1 MTIKLINIKAIKPLS
16 CTCSNCMPRIISS
29 GPCATAQSVAIT
41 IFTVYTFIAYVSI
54 DINDK
59 LFMTNLAK
67 IHQFNICKYGKIYKN
82 SDCSNGYSRNDIHI
96 DFVEISQYFYAFWSI
111 IIFLCKLNIFICF
124 RIFSFF
130 IGKLPESPVLYI
142 KKPYSSLWNIFK
154 SCHTAYFYSTSTDE
168 ALAL

>member
-16 CTCSNCMPRIISS
+16 CTFSNCMPRIISS
-29 GPCATAQSVAIT
+29 VPCAIAQSVAIT

-96 DFVEISQYFYAFWSI
+96 VFVEISQYFYAFRSI
-111 IIFLCKLNIFICF
+111 IIFYA
-124 RIFSFF
+124 S
-130 IGKLPESPVLYI
+130 
-142 KKPYSSLWNIFK
+142 
-154 SCHTAYFYSTSTDE
+154 
-168 ALAL
+168 

>member
-16 CTCSNCMPRIISS
+16 CTFSNCMPRIISS
-29 GPCATAQSVAIT
+29 VPCAIAQSVVIT

-82 SDCSNGYSRNDIHI
+82 SDCSNGYSM
-96 DFVEISQYFYAFWSI
+96 
-111 IIFLCKLNIFICF
+111 K
-124 RIFSFF
+124 
-130 IGKLPESPVLYI
+130 
-142 KKPYSSLWNIFK
+142 
-154 SCHTAYFYSTSTDE
+154 
-168 ALAL
+168 

>member
-1 MTIKLINIKAIKPLS
+1 
-16 CTCSNCMPRIISS
+16 MPHMISS
-29 GPCATAQSVAIT
+29 VPCATAQSVAIT

-96 DFVEISQYFYAFWSI
+96 DFVEISQYFYAFRSI
-111 IIFLCKLNIFICF
+111 IIFMQAKYINMHHN
-124 RIFSFF
+124 FSFYRQ
-130 IGKLPESPVLYI
+130 IARVHGTIY
-142 KKPYSSLWNIFK
+142 KKAVQQLLI
-154 SCHTAYFYSTSTDE
+154 
-168 ALAL
+168 